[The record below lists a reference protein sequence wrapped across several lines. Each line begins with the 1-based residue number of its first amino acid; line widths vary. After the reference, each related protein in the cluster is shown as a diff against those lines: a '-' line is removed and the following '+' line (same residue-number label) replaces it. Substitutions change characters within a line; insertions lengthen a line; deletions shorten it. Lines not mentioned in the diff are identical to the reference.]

1 MSETETIVVG
11 GEDER
16 DIAAAIRA
24 EGFDVSQVDVANRP
38 ALEDAGIVEAS
49 AYVLTEMDQATSIS
63 VAKDLHPD
71 LHVVVYDTGSLPDFA
86 RGQADLV
93 LDPKLFEPE
102 DVAGELGRTE

>member
-1 MSETETIVVG
+1 MDERIVVG

-16 DIAAAIRA
+16 DIAAAITD
-24 EGFDVSQVDVANRP
+24 EGLAVATVDVANRP

-49 AYVLTEMDQATSIS
+49 AYVLTEMEQATSIS
-63 VAKDLHPD
+63 IAKDLKPD

-86 RGQADLV
+86 SAQADLV

-102 DVAGELGRTE
+102 DVAGELGHDE